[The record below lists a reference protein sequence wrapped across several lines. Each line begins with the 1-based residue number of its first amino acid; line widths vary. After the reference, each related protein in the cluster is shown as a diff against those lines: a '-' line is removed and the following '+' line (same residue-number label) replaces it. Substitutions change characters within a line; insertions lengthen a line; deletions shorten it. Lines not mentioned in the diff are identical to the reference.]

1 MPLFRMNLIGAQGAS
16 GMGGQE
22 KIKLT
27 KEQRADMV
35 IAIKRY
41 FKSERGEEIGDL
53 AAGFLLDFVID
64 KLAPEFYNQGVQDSQ
79 RYMGDRLE
87 DLLAIKMIR
96 PK

>member
-1 MPLFRMNLIGAQGAS
+1 MVV
-16 GMGGQE
+16 QE

-35 IAIKRY
+35 TAIKRY
-41 FKSERGEEIGDL
+41 FKQERGEEIGDL
-53 AAGFLLDFVID
+53 AAGFVLDFVVER
-64 KLAPEFYNQGVQDSQ
+64 LAPEFYNQGVNDSY

-87 DLLAIKMIR
+87 DLLAIKIIR